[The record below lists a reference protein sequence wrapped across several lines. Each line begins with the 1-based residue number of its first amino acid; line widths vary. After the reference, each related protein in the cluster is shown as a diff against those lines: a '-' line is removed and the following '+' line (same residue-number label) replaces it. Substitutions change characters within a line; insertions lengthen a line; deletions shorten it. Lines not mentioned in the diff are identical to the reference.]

1 MRNGLGWSKKRNE
14 IWFKGAHRKEQSR
27 KVRTWFENCFYCILQ
42 KFSLLS
48 RTAEEMELRKVQ
60 WDLDYIAAKGS
71 WMLQFPTIEEDE
83 EEMLNMVA
91 GEGSG
96 TLLVWDRLDRLMKD
110 YKTLKNAQK
119 GLVKIL
125 DDLKFHLS
133 MVFQRYIDVNDTRA
147 KMSRLL

>member
-1 MRNGLGWSKKRNE
+1 MKYGSKERTEKNSLGKFGLGLKLLLLH
-14 IWFKGAHRKEQSR
+14 FA
-27 KVRTWFENCFYCILQ
+27 

-110 YKTLKNAQK
+110 YKTLKNAQRVLLRYLMISSFIFPWYFK
-119 GLVKIL
+119 GTL
-125 DDLKFHLS
+125 
-133 MVFQRYIDVNDTRA
+133 T
-147 KMSRLL
+147 

>member
-1 MRNGLGWSKKRNE
+1 MKTASTAFCK
-14 IWFKGAHRKEQSR
+14 
-27 KVRTWFENCFYCILQ
+27 

-110 YKTLKNAQK
+110 YKTL
-119 GLVKIL
+119 GR
-125 DDLKFHLS
+125 F
-133 MVFQRYIDVNDTRA
+133 Y
-147 KMSRLL
+147 